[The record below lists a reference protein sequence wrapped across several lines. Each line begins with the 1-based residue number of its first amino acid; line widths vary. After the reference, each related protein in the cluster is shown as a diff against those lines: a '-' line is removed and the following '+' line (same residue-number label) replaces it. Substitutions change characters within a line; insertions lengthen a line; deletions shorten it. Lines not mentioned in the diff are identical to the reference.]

1 MPLGSLKKEKFKSKL
16 ELIDLDKGDIVTLT
30 VDFGFAANFL
40 YLKD

>member
-1 MPLGSLKKEKFKSKL
+1 MNLPQ
-16 ELIDLDKGDIVTLT
+16 IVDLDKGDTVTLT